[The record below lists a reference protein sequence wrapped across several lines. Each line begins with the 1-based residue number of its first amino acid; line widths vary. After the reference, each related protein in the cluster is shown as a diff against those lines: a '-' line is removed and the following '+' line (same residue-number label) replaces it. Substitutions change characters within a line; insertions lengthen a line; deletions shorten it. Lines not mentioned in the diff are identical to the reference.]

1 MNLEQR
7 LRILEK
13 RVGINEETKLT
24 PEEKVIERFIKKTT
38 KDLKH
43 KNDEESF
50 AFIKATAKKMG
61 LKGNL
66 A

>member
-7 LRILEK
+7 LRLLERK
-13 RVGINEETKLT
+13 VGISEETKLT
-24 PEEKVIERFIKKTT
+24 PEEKVIERFIKKIT
-38 KDLKH
+38 KDLGLR
-43 KNDEESF
+43 NDEESL
-50 AFIKATAKKMG
+50 AFIKSTARKMG

>member
-7 LRILEK
+7 LRLLERK
-13 RVGINEETKLT
+13 VGISEEAKLT
-24 PEEKVIERFIKKTT
+24 PEEKVIERFIKKLT
-38 KDLKH
+38 KDIPHLS
-43 KNDEESF
+43 EEEAL

-66 A
+66 S